1 MNKAAHAVHGGD
13 AAPLCRFMLGNVKVE
28 VLACAA
34 RPAEDAGDGL
44 VASFEHAGVHFAVR
58 EVAPDEARSDP
69 LDTILTAREREI
81 ARLVATGLR
90 NKQIAYELRL
100 SEYTVAA
107 YVKHVCYKLQV
118 RNRTAMVTRC
128 SQLGAAPPGELCSQA
143 CRGAEAA
150 RNGNRDDR
158 AAGIRHSAAT
168 IRT

>member
-1 MNKAAHAVHGGD
+1 MNKAALAVHAD
-13 AAPLCRFMLGNVKVE
+13 APLCRFMLGNVQVE

-34 RPAEDAGDGL
+34 RSGCDAAAGL
-44 VASFEHAGVHFAVR
+44 LACFEHAGAHFEVR
-58 EVAPDEARSDP
+58 EVAGDEVRADP

-128 SQLGAAPPGELCSQA
+128 SQLGGAPPGELSLHA
-143 CRGAEAA
+143 CRGAEPP
-150 RNGNRDDR
+150 RTG
-158 AAGIRHSAAT
+158 AGR
-168 IRT
+168 